1 MSLRL
6 CDEDFFLEENKFKQY
21 CTEFI
26 EHSQQIG
33 DNWQWRSVKDSV
45 DGYMTKT
52 HFHVKGG
59 GLSSDIGDM
68 ASESGEITFAHT
80 EEGLDDSQVA
90 GISTASVIR
99 YEYHVLYSC
108 SYQAPVLYFRACFLD
123 GRPLTLDEIWKS
135 VHECY
140 REQFWQGP
148 WDTITQQVWKRG
160 RCGLYLTLSSTY
172 GTDFHASNIN
182 SSSTPV
188 PYSPPDGLKINS
200 GRLGDPLE
208 QVLRVYGGG
217 EETKVLLHQ
226 WNASGAALD
235 TSPMYFNFMF
245 MILFSKIPGNK
256 VYYFCLLLLSI

>member
-148 WDTITQQVWKRG
+148 WDTITQQEHPLLGQPFFVLHPCR
-160 RCGLYLTLSSTY
+160 TNEFMAAALSSSY
-172 GTDFHASNIN
+172 KQSR
-182 SSSTPV
+182 STN
-188 PYSPPDGLKINS
+188 YIIS
-200 GRLGDPLE
+200 
-208 QVLRVYGGG
+208 
-217 EETKVLLHQ
+217 
-226 WNASGAALD
+226 W
-235 TSPMYFNFMF
+235 
-245 MILFSKIPGNK
+245 
-256 VYYFCLLLLSI
+256 LSIVGPVVGLNLPLSYAKANSEKSTSAD